1 MSFPGLIFEIQALR
15 YSLLGRNTESLI
27 QLGILLRKG
36 DPLAE
41 ALYKVSL
48 SSNSYRIKAAAAL
61 AARRLGSGEGCDKVF
76 AAGEMAIFPAAT
88 RYILASPLNDETK
101 GRLIADWKYRHRSSF
116 RFESALVYPVVS
128 LCMAAM
134 TSLALYM
141 FVFPQLREIFMGLK
155 VKGTPFVDW
164 MLNRC
169 GGGWFLWDF
178 AFVAAFVFLLQLVV
192 YVSRRISRF
201 PQKVDEMNLLRMLAV
216 LPPEERV
223 HAIDIMSVKH
233 NFPALHDRFRR
244 FARSLRAGSDIGSA
258 GKESG
263 VSDML
268 TWFVVLGLQDENSE
282 VKLLDEAADYFNASV
297 ESSVTKTVSMLE
309 VTSTLFLAVVFGS
322 TAYALMQM
330 MTLLTESIF
339 T

>member
-1 MSFPGLIFEIQALR
+1 MRLYDIFNEIQAMR
-15 YSLLGRNTESLI
+15 QRLLGHVSASII
-27 QLGILLRKG
+27 QLGMLLRKG
-36 DPLAE
+36 MPLAE
-41 ALYKVSL
+41 ALYRVSL
-48 SSNSYRIKAAAAL
+48 SSASQRLKVVAGL
-61 AARRLGSGEGCDKVF
+61 AARRLASGEGCDKVF
-76 AAGEMAIFPAAT
+76 AGSDMAIFPAAA
-88 RYILASPLNDETK
+88 RYILASPLKDETK

-141 FVFPQLREIFMGLK
+141 FVFPQMREIFMGLK

-164 MLNRC
+164 MLYRC

-178 AFVAAFVFLLQLVV
+178 AFVVAFVFLLQLVV

-216 LPPEERV
+216 LPLEERV
-223 HAIDIMSVKH
+223 QAIDVMSVKY
-233 NFPALHDRFRR
+233 NFPALHERFRR

-268 TWFVVLGLQDENSE
+268 TWFVVLGLHEENSE

-297 ESSVTKTVSMLE
+297 ESSVTKTVSMIE
-309 VTSTLFLAVVFGS
+309 VTSTLFLAAVFGS

-330 MTLLTESIF
+330 MTILTESMF